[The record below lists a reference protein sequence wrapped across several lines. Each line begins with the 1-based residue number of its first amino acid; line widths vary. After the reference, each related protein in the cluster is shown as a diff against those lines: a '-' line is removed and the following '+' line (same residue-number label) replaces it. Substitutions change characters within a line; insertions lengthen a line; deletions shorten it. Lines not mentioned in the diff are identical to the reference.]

1 MTIEE
6 MKKRK
11 REFGY
16 TYEQISKLSNVPLGT
31 VQKIFA
37 GVTESPRYDTIA
49 ALSQIFENDTAS
61 CVQEARSIYNVK
73 RQGEYTLEDYYALP
87 EEQRVELIDGVIY
100 DMSAPTSVHQLLG
113 TEILLVLKDYI
124 RKEHSLCV
132 PVASPIDVQL
142 DCDDK
147 TMVQPDVIVVCD
159 REKIQNRCIYGAP
172 DFVVE
177 VLSKS
182 TRKLPVYFK

>member
-124 RKEHSLCV
+124 RKEHSLLMYSLTV
-132 PVASPIDVQL
+132 MIRRWYSRMSLWFVIG
-142 DCDDK
+142 K
-147 TMVQPDVIVVCD
+147 RFRIVVFMV
-159 REKIQNRCIYGAP
+159 RRI
-172 DFVVE
+172 
-177 VLSKS
+177 LS
-182 TRKLPVYFK
+182 